1 MSDIYKDILQAL
13 YDDIYTESESGGAL
27 DWMCPH
33 AVYVVQSPAFFSYDH
48 STPDPFI
55 LIYPG
60 TITLEAETIGCR
72 SDKKDANVFL
82 SIFTEFHDEN
92 EGVLGSAAAGIKGIV
107 DMAGDLETR
116 YNRNTLS
123 ISGHDE
129 LECYLQ
135 RVVYNQ
141 LIVPAYHQSHL
152 QFLYQY
158 IDRRSA

>member
-1 MSDIYKDILQAL
+1 MGDIYREILQNL

-27 DWMCPH
+27 EWMCPH

-48 STPDPFI
+48 STPEPFI

-60 TITLEAETIGCR
+60 SITLEPDTISCR
-72 SDKKDANVFL
+72 SDTKDATVFL

-92 EGVLGSAAAGIKGIV
+92 EGVLGDTTAGTKGIV
-107 DMAGDLETR
+107 NMVADIETR

-135 RVVYNQ
+135 RIIYNQ
-141 LIVPAYHQSHL
+141 VIVPAYHQAHL

-158 IDRRSA
+158 IDRRIS